1 MLVELPDAA
10 SILTGLFIFLIGFIA
25 IITYFKVKLYVNSKK
40 IHKDPAQLERLEY
53 YITSSSFS
61 GKISLSFRMSI
72 CFDKSIITFISLA
85 FITPKLSKSACV

>member
-40 IHKDPAQLERLEY
+40 MHKVSCTIRA
-53 YITSSSFS
+53 S
-61 GKISLSFRMSI
+61 GIL
-72 CFDKSIITFISLA
+72 
-85 FITPKLSKSACV
+85 